1 MVAWRGNLNAGQKWL
16 TTFQLN
22 NSQSNHMPQL
32 SPTLPCLIVLGSRL
46 NPEGLPGRIAR
57 MRVEHALQIW
67 REGGASGYL
76 ILTGGCSREG
86 LAVSEARA
94 MADYAL
100 ARAEEHGG
108 PELRDR
114 LSVCLLLE
122 EASHTTWDSACHTL
136 PLILDLNIDAVGL
149 VSDALHL
156 RRAHYLFRRH
166 YRRHPIRLQP
176 LPVPGVIR
184 HYWHHRRYL
193 WLTRMALRE
202 TGAWL
207 KVLTRRTRRKK
218 TR

>member
-1 MVAWRGNLNAGQKWL
+1 
-16 TTFQLN
+16 
-22 NSQSNHMPQL
+22 MPKKN
-32 SPTLPCLIVLGSRL
+32 PPLPCLIVLGARI
-46 NPEGLPGRIAR
+46 NPAGRPGRVAR
-57 MRVEHALQIW
+57 MRVEHALTIW
-67 REGGASGYL
+67 REGGAKGYL

-86 LAVSEARA
+86 ISTSEARA

-100 ARAEEHGG
+100 ARAEAHGG
-108 PELRDR
+108 PELRER
-114 LSVCLLLE
+114 LGACLLLE

-136 PLILDLNIDAVGL
+136 PLILELEFEAVGL

-166 YRRHPIRLQP
+166 YRRHPIKLHT

-184 HYWHHRRYL
+184 HYWRNRRYL

-207 KVLTRRTRRKK
+207 KILTGGTRKRKP
-218 TR
+218 